1 MATIEGRN
9 ASDWIKSAKE
19 RQSRGEFDETGANEA
34 RQAVNGREIPR
45 TEGGVRGIYAF
56 RPTKDRPAPKPAT
69 KPATNPAP
77 NPTPAPRP
85 APRPAEQ
92 IAKAPEPVR
101 KEAAMPKSE
110 THSSP
115 MAQTQ
120 TAKPVRDTMRSEDVF
135 GIGSESEWN
144 AARDEAK
151 KRGRVRSITRR
162 ADEEGASSLHK
173 LQAEAKAT
181 AAAKTAN
188 RDKRKQDEWD
198 SKNVVQKA
206 ASAVHENIEKP
217 VYRALKRTAKSV
229 GPSLLSYAQRA
240 GRWLGGDDNARRR
253 LQSAQ

>member
-56 RPTKDRPAPKPAT
+56 RPTKDRPAPRPAT
-69 KPATNPAP
+69 

-92 IAKAPEPVR
+92 IAKAPEPAR
-101 KEAAMPKSE
+101 KEAAMPKPEKHAS
-110 THSSP
+110 
-115 MAQTQ
+115 
-120 TAKPVRDTMRSEDVF
+120 PVRPAENIRSEAPKPQR
-135 GIGSESEWN
+135 IQTPESGTEREWN

-151 KRGRVRSITRR
+151 KRGRVSSITRR

-206 ASAVHENIEKP
+206 GSALRENIEKP
-217 VYRALKRTAKSV
+217 VYRALKRTA
-229 GPSLLSYAQRA
+229 PSLLSYAQRA